1 MTWVRN
7 DDQSSI
13 HRKVRPLSDAA
24 YRLNQEAKEWCSRNL
39 TDGRIAADE
48 FPGSSCRATP
58 KYASELVRR
67 GLWHRAGGEHCGHE
81 RCSPPGADG
90 YSIHDY
96 LDYNPSAVQVAKER
110 AAKAE
115 RQRNWIAKKRGRDG
129 SRDASQDASTN
140 GPRDGPRDESL
151 TLAPSPPRPAPKEA
165 GAGHPQH
172 QPAAMGGAAG
182 GPGEPNQ
189 NHRASPPCHEC
200 GNATTSAYHRNVC
213 RGAA

>member
-1 MTWVRN
+1 MSWVRS

-24 YRLNQEAKEWCSRNL
+24 YRLNQEAREWCSRNL

-48 FPGSSCRATP
+48 FPGSSCRATA
-58 KYASELVRR
+58 KYAAELVRR
-67 GLWHRAGGEHCGHE
+67 GLWHKAGADHCGHE
-81 RCSPPGADG
+81 RCEPPGADG

-96 LDYNPSAVQVAKER
+96 LDYNPSAEQVARER

-115 RQRNWIAKKRGRDG
+115 RQRNWLAKKRGGGGSTNASVDASVDASLDA
-129 SRDASQDASTN
+129 SRDD
-140 GPRDGPRDESL
+140 SL

-165 GAGHPQH
+165 GAGHPQRL
-172 QPAAMGGAAG
+172 PAAG
-182 GPGEPNQ
+182 GGVAAAGSEPN
-189 NHRASPPCHEC
+189 HRSSPPCREC